1 MKRMDPKIAK
11 RFRRRAQ
18 LTVEY
23 AVMFTVIVAA
33 VIWAGRHV
41 IRPSVN
47 RFFVSTGNIINSAA
61 EEIEETY

>member
-1 MKRMDPKIAK
+1 MKTIDRKAATRLQK
-11 RFRRRAQ
+11 RAQ

-33 VIWAGRHV
+33 VIWAGRNV

-61 EEIEETY
+61 EEIEDRY